1 MRLQMVK
8 RLVFFLI
15 LFLGIGF
22 DPAAARY
29 VRKQQEPDFFIP
41 ESARQRPE
49 KLPLPRYSAGAEETI
64 KQVEPER
71 EVRKYNIDMKAS
83 QNIDTV
89 SETSAPEGVEETP
102 DYQHKFDDYSR
113 DLEQIDSQGQIPDNQ
128 VLREDLNQM
137 NSDQRIVVNHRVYQ
151 PRNSKAAF
159 NRALQN
165 GLNSN

>member
-1 MRLQMVK
+1 MIKKLH
-8 RLVFFLI
+8 LVLAFFI
-15 LFLGIGF
+15 GIGINTV
-22 DPAAARY
+22 AARY
-29 VRKQQEPDFFIP
+29 VRKQQERDFFIP
-41 ESARQRPE
+41 ESARSQPE
-49 KLPLPRYSAGAEETI
+49 KLPLPRYTAGVEETI

-83 QNIDTV
+83 QIIDSV
-89 SETSAPEGVEETP
+89 SGSALPEDETETP

-113 DLEQIDSQGQIPDNQ
+113 DLERIDSQGQIPDNQ

-137 NSDQRIVVNHRVYQ
+137 NSDQRFVVNHRAYQ

-165 GLNSN
+165 SLESN